1 MPKPTFDINEYELR
15 GLTPDVFTKEQR
27 DRLNKTLSRV
37 QGQIDWTAQLLGF
50 NGPNYWGQSDPKA
63 DFSYNW
69 TGLPE
74 TMNEKRQ
81 MQVGAFGVYNK
92 DKEYDQW
99 PSPFNRTEIK
109 ASGDLNIHVYEK
121 NGFTYLGPAG
131 QGEEIDF
138 RHDPTIF
145 VGSSYVFDAELTLTV
160 QGGGS
165 VENVLDVT
173 TFYKE
178 DKIWTRVFV
187 KNTSENISIV
197 KAGSVSSPAYL
208 IVSQWEDIT
217 DWNLDGVK
225 SQFIGLWGNKG
236 NQLSMDFAFD
246 SLDLHGY
253 DEVYALHFD
262 KQGISVALED
272 LLEKVGLEPTEW
284 TQYAVEYFSF
294 VVGENCEAGS
304 PDFPVEIITI
314 DNGDFDAPIPPSG
327 SLDNGIIDPVV
338 PTDDIISSG
347 IYEKDYVDSILYP
360 GEHEFFSCS
369 DDCNYKL
376 DIYQKPAENTG
387 GIGSFIFKIEDLLPC
402 ASFNYPCI
410 EWVFDPDL
418 DNGEY
423 ERTVGPKNG
432 PWAIANDGE
441 YDELRACPE
450 GVSQGIDRCG
460 GDRFC
465 GFENGTYDRP
475 SGTDVRCDD
484 DSDPENVC
492 TEADGGIMTISQV
505 PSNIPRYTN
514 GDFDE
519 LGTATDTLDNGILNP
534 PAIPTGAIV
543 SGIYERSR
551 SDLFDPR
558 DGFPDY
564 SDCECYTAECCLIDN
579 ELYDLSQT
587 PPAYLGPNLVDGG
600 TQGNAGPGDLC
611 LTDPIRV
618 QLTEVVDSIAWKMEP
633 SIRNS
638 LTPLRIWKNHV
649 LTVIDQEPPGGTDYY
664 NFLVADENRGPEP
677 EDSYRYFVRLPLEY
691 QRNGKEWS
699 RAVAICN
706 NQGYFSAPPK
716 LAETEDDPKSSL
728 RPFLYDETYWRSD
741 LKEYSTFYHEDFL
754 SSQLRRSNDV
764 TQPGYTESSLN
775 FDGDSQ
781 SGFAPAFISEY
792 DPFSLRLPDPDGEW
806 IGYYMVYGAN
816 PDAVKTGF
824 LETDVVSN
832 AFRVSPFEKDPIWD
846 ESAIKN
852 PNVEFPDSNDKAA
865 LKNYVVSYAYFA
877 CDFSAAD
884 DPVFEPGLSH
894 NWRREEVECAEKIG
908 DECVSSLY
916 QTNTAYRLHQ

>member
-37 QGQIDWTAQLLGF
+37 HGQIDWTAQLLGF

-109 ASGDLNIHVYEK
+109 ASGDLHIHVYEK
-121 NGFTYLGPAG
+121 NDFTYLGPAG

-138 RHDPTIF
+138 RYDPTIF

-165 VENVLDVT
+165 VENALDVT
-173 TFYKE
+173 TFYRE

-649 LTVIDQEPPGGTDYY
+649 LTVIDQEPPEGTDYY

-699 RAVAICN
+699 RAVAVCN

>member
-1 MPKPTFDINEYELR
+1 MPKPTFDVNEYELR

-27 DRLNKTLSRV
+27 DKLNKTLSRV
-37 QGQIDWTAQLLGF
+37 HGQIDWTAQLLGF
-50 NGPNYWGQSDPKA
+50 NGPNYWGQSDPRA

-99 PSPFNRTEIK
+99 PSPFNRSEIK
-109 ASGDLNIHVYEK
+109 ASGDFNIHVYEK

-138 RHDPTIF
+138 RYDPTIF

-165 VENVLDVT
+165 VENILDVT

-178 DKIWTRVFV
+178 DRIWTRVFV

-262 KQGISVALED
+262 EQGISVALED

-304 PDFPVEIITI
+304 PDFPIEIITI

-402 ASFNYPCI
+402 ASFNFPCI
-410 EWVFDPDL
+410 EWVFDSDL

-423 ERTVGPKNG
+423 QRTTGPKNG

-441 YDELRACPE
+441 YDELRTCPE
-450 GVSQGIDRCG
+450 DASQGVDRCD
-460 GDRFC
+460 GDPFC
-465 GFENGTYDRP
+465 GFVNGIYDRP
-475 SGTDVRCDD
+475 TGTDVRCDD
-484 DSDPENVC
+484 VLDPEVVC
-492 TEADGGIMTISQV
+492 TDADGGIMTV
-505 PSNIPRYTN
+505 NGIPNYEDCDCYTN
-514 GDFDE
+514 
-519 LGTATDTLDNGILNP
+519 N
-534 PAIPTGAIV
+534 
-543 SGIYERSR
+543 
-551 SDLFDPR
+551 
-558 DGFPDY
+558 
-564 SDCECYTAECCLIDN
+564 CCLIDN
-579 ELYDLSQT
+579 DIYDLSQT
-587 PPAYLGPNLVDGG
+587 PPAYLGPNLVNGG
-600 TQGNAGPGDLC
+600 TQGNAGSGDLC

-649 LTVIDQEPPGGTDYY
+649 LTVIDQEPPEGTDYY

-699 RAVAICN
+699 RAVAVCN

-764 TQPGYTESSLN
+764 TQPGFTESSLN

-806 IGYYMVYGAN
+806 IGHYLIYGVN
-816 PDAVKTGF
+816 PDVVKTGF
-824 LETDVVSN
+824 LETDVISS
-832 AFRVSPFEKDPIWD
+832 AFLINPFEKDPIWD